1 MEEACARIYRSMESL
16 QSLVWEKTKKVIRV
30 CVFFCVSVLV
40 RVSFFDEIVKQKQ
53 HQ

>member
-1 MEEACARIYRSMESL
+1 M
-16 QSLVWEKTKKVIRV
+16 QSLGWEKTKKVIR
-30 CVFFCVSVLV
+30 VFFCVSVLV